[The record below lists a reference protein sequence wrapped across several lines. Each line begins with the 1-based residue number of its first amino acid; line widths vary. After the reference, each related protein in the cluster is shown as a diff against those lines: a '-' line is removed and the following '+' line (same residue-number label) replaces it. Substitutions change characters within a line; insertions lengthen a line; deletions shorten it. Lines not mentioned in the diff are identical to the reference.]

1 VERLHAHLHIFRL
14 SKVVGAGGPTV
25 AEHERIVRAVL
36 RRNPERAAEAM
47 TEHLTRS
54 LERQREDGDG
64 PQPGTSA
71 G

>member
-14 SKVVGAGGPTV
+14 SKVVGAWGPTV

-54 LERQREDGDG
+54 LERQIEDGEG
-64 PQPGTSA
+64 SGS
-71 G
+71 